1 MQAVWRLVGKLKRI
15 CQGFLWICDDFF
27 MLRFSSPSCEILYLL
42 KKGGVRETG
51 GGGTNV
57 AWRACPSLPKLSKK
71 EIWFEGHAKIPT
83 SASELII
90 AHRALEMIIHHVIR
104 YVLLMSFPG
113 LVGEKTE
120 ENRRFSEERFNI
132 RCRTLGCDVGS
143 SIDFQCT
150 DGRQCNK

>member
-1 MQAVWRLVGKLKRI
+1 MQAVWRRVGKLKRI

-113 LVGEKTE
+113 LVGEKD
-120 ENRRFSEERFNI
+120 RRESTILRRALQHPLSNLGLWRRIIHWFSMYR
-132 RCRTLGCDVGS
+132 RS
-143 SIDFQCT
+143 SMQ
-150 DGRQCNK
+150 

>member
-1 MQAVWRLVGKLKRI
+1 MRAVWWRVGKLKRI

-51 GGGTNV
+51 GGETNV
-57 AWRACPSLPKLSKK
+57 AWRACPSLPQLSKK
-71 EIWFEGHAKIPT
+71 EIWFEGHHAKIPT

-113 LVGEKTE
+113 LVGVKRQKRIVHPLS
-120 ENRRFSEERFNI
+120 NLGLWRRIIHWFSNVQ
-132 RCRTLGCDVGS
+132 TVA
-143 SIDFQCT
+143 
-150 DGRQCNK
+150 RQCNK